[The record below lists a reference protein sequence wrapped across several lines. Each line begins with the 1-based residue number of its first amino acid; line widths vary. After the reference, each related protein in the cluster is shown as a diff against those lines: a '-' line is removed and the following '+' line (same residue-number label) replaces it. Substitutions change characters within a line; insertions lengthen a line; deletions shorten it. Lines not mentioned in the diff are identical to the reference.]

1 MPRVVVV
8 ADDLTGAADTGVTFA
23 QAGMATHVVW
33 DVSRIPDAEVL
44 VLSTESR
51 ECDEREAADR
61 VRRVARVLAADP
73 DVSADRPWFYKK
85 IDSTLRGQ
93 PGPELYE
100 LMEGIGAARALVAPA
115 FPRQGRT
122 TMDGVHYV
130 HGVPLANTTFGE
142 EVPVSDVRVCFA
154 SAFPARS
161 IAHIP
166 LSVVR
171 ESVAAIVERMDSE
184 AFRLF
189 VADAEY
195 DADLISLARAA
206 RASHTRVLSGS
217 AGLARALAQVV
228 SNENQSSLDAPISEH
243 SAPKVS
249 GWQGRGVLIVAASR
263 HPVTVRQIAALEEAG
278 VTVVRPPADWFLQA
292 PEDDDAVVASLR
304 YRLGLSE
311 AVVLTTAGLPDLPG
325 KSALLTERLADAVV
339 ALFEELSPAGL
350 VLTGGAVAI
359 AVCQALDAEAL
370 HLMGE
375 VRAGIPWG
383 AVVGGVAAGMPLV
396 TKAGGFG
403 EIDALIA
410 VVRQVKRGGK
420 DD

>member
-1 MPRVVVV
+1 
-8 ADDLTGAADTGVTFA
+8 
-23 QAGMATHVVW
+23 
-33 DVSRIPDAEVL
+33 
-44 VLSTESR
+44 
-51 ECDEREAADR
+51 
-61 VRRVARVLAADP
+61 
-73 DVSADRPWFYKK
+73 
-85 IDSTLRGQ
+85 
-93 PGPELYE
+93 
-100 LMEGIGAARALVAPA
+100 
-115 FPRQGRT
+115 
-122 TMDGVHYV
+122 
-130 HGVPLANTTFGE
+130 
-142 EVPVSDVRVCFA
+142 
-154 SAFPARS
+154 
-161 IAHIP
+161 
-166 LSVVR
+166 
-171 ESVAAIVERMDSE
+171 
-184 AFRLF
+184 
-189 VADAEY
+189 
-195 DADLISLARAA
+195 
-206 RASHTRVLSGS
+206 
-217 AGLARALAQVV
+217 
-228 SNENQSSLDAPISEH
+228 
-243 SAPKVS
+243 
-249 GWQGRGVLIVAASR
+249 LIVAASR